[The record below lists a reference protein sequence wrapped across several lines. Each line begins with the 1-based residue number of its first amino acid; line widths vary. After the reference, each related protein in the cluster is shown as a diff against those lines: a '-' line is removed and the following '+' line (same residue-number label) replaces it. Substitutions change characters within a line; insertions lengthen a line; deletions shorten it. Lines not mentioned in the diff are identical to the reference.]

1 MNVGTGALEGTV
13 QAVGLLAGRLVN
25 TQLPGYTDIPA
36 ILIQVSRHYAATSRY
51 TDIPAILIQVSRH
64 YTTTWVH
71 RYTLYLLY
79 LYRSVDTTQLPGYTD
94 IPAILIQASRHY
106 TATWVHRYTWY
117 TYTGQ

>member
-36 ILIQVSRHYAATSRY
+36 ILIQVSRHY
-51 TDIPAILIQVSRH
+51 
-64 YTTTWVH
+64 
-71 RYTLYLLY
+71 
-79 LYRSVDTTQLPGYTD
+79 
-94 IPAILIQASRHY
+94 
-106 TATWVHRYTWY
+106 TATWVHRYTCY